1 MLAGQ
6 VQLAQ
11 CIRLVAKCAG
21 EDLAIGSMVVGD
33 AIRCLGH
40 NLEFDL
46 ATGSCLNARCD
57 PLVTRSLVRVA
68 SEAVDSPEME
78 GF

>member
-1 MLAGQ
+1 
-6 VQLAQ
+6 
-11 CIRLVAKCAG
+11 
-21 EDLAIGSMVVGD
+21 MVVGD

-46 ATGSCLNARCD
+46 ATGTCLNARCD